1 MDNANVGKSQR
12 IRAFVDEVTADI
24 PDGMS
29 AVFAFNNKVLRRNIY
44 GQGEW

>member
-1 MDNANVGKSQR
+1 MNEA
-12 IRAFVDEVTADI
+12 AADI

-29 AVFAFNNKVLRRNIY
+29 AVFVFKNKVLRRNIY